1 MAGAAGMAGDDL
13 LFVPEGLATTDRD
26 GAGGLELIAY
36 TLVQRATGAE
46 FYAAVRN
53 DAAMPVCEAGLMTD
67 FIDQGGALV
76 TSATSVLS
84 SGDLYRFTDGSGVI
98 LPCITPGEIAMSVST
113 ELPIVV
119 AELGA
124 LEYRFP
130 AFPLDGV
137 VLIDGLT
144 VSELSTISSGTQTAY
159 TGALTNGLEGAV
171 SNPKVTIF
179 PLNRVGRPLGAA
191 TSSGTT
197 DLPAGGSWAFETTAV
212 DDVGVDSVAYPAAS
226 IQQ

>member
-1 MAGAAGMAGDDL
+1 
-13 LFVPEGLATTDRD
+13 
-26 GAGGLELIAY
+26 
-36 TLVQRATGAE
+36 VQGATGAA

-53 DAAMPVCEAGLMTD
+53 DATMPICEAGLMTD
-67 FIDQGGALV
+67 FIDEAGALV
-76 TSATSVLS
+76 TTATSVLA
-84 SGDLYRFTDGSGVI
+84 SGDLYQFTDGSGVI

-137 VLIDGLT
+137 VLIDGLG
-144 VSELSTISSGTQTAY
+144 VSELATTSSGSGTAY
-159 TGALTNGLEGAV
+159 TGTLTNGLEAAV

-191 TSSGTT
+191 TSSDTT
-197 DLPAGGSWAFETTAV
+197 DLPAGGSWTFETTAV
-212 DDVGVDSVAYPAAS
+212 DDVGVDSVAYPVAS